1 MQAVRRCFLTYR
13 TSIVHEAEA
22 LLKPLGFT
30 IDWRLRGCVAR
41 GISARPVDVAA
52 NVIVRARRTFS
63 K

>member
-1 MQAVRRCFLTYR
+1 LTYR
-13 TSIVHEAEA
+13 TSIARETEA

-41 GISARPVDVAA
+41 GISARSVDVAA
-52 NVIVRARRTFS
+52 NVIVRAQRTFS